1 MNEYNNILSD
11 YPDVLLPEDLMDIL
25 KIGRSTVYKILKD
38 GTIKSIKVS
47 RNYKIPKLF
56 IIEYLFNDV
65 EIYI

>member
-25 KIGRSTVYKILKD
+25 EIGRNTAYKILKD
-38 GTIKSIKVS
+38 GTIKSIKVG

-56 IIEYLFNDV
+56 IIEYLFNNVD
-65 EIYI
+65 IYL

>member
-1 MNEYNNILSD
+1 MNEYYNILFD
-11 YPDVLLPEDLMDIL
+11 YPDVLLTEDLMDIL